1 MIILVLMVNN
11 WLILMR
17 NYFFMV
23 FLYYSRIYIHSNK
36 YFITYYNNLLH
47 YTGFYFSFVKYF
59 CVLFIKSEYK
69 IKIRLKYSNHSVII
83 HEWIFLPIYFH
94 MWCRKKK
101 KNIQSYTFHEKLIY
115 VIMSIRIIKKK
126 WLININNIPF
136 IFLSL
141 TFIISLERWTRT
153 WIYNFS
159 KDVTRWYLTRL
170 IKKKK
175 LNDRI
180 IKFLSVIER

>member
-1 MIILVLMVNN
+1 MIILALMANN

-47 YTGFYFSFVKYF
+47 YTGFYFPFVKYF

-101 KNIQSYTFHEKLIY
+101 KYTIVY
-115 VIMSIRIIKKK
+115 VPWKIDIRHNVDQNHKKK
-126 WLININNIPF
+126 M
-136 IFLSL
+136 
-141 TFIISLERWTRT
+141 T
-153 WIYNFS
+153 Y
-159 KDVTRWYLTRL
+159 
-170 IKKKK
+170 
-175 LNDRI
+175 
-180 IKFLSVIER
+180 